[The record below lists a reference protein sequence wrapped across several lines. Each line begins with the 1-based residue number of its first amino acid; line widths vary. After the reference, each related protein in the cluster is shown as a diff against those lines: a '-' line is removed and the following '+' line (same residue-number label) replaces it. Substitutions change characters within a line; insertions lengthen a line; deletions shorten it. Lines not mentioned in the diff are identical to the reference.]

1 MKCVLPV
8 VPGGGAAARLQ
19 PLILARAKPV
29 VALGGKDR
37 LIDRP
42 VSNRIKSGIARIDAL
57 TQCNRQSLSHTSA

>member
-1 MKCVLPV
+1 MLPS
-8 VPGGGAAARLQ
+8 
-19 PLILARAKPV
+19 LATRFPALKKPHEPSRIDVHAKPA

-57 TQCNRQSLSHTSA
+57 T

>member
-8 VPGGGAAARLQ
+8 VLCGGAAARLQ
-19 PLILARAKPV
+19 PLILARAKPA

-57 TQCNRQSLSHTSA
+57 T